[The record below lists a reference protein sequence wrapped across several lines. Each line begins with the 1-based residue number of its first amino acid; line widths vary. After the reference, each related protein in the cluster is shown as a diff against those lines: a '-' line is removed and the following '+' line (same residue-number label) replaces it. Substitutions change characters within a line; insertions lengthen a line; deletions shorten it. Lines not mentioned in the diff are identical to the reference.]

1 MTTLTIKNMP
11 EKVYER
17 LKVSAKANQRS
28 INKEL
33 IAIVQQ
39 AVMPQAIDVDEWL
52 EQTRKIRERTAE
64 YILTDDEITRLK
76 NEGRP

>member
-11 EKVYER
+11 ENVYER
-17 LKVSAKANQRS
+17 IKMSAKANQRS
-28 INKEL
+28 INKEI

-39 AVMPQAIDVDEWL
+39 AVMPRAIDVDEWL
-52 EQTRKIRERTAE
+52 NQTRQIRERTAN
-64 YILTDDEITRLK
+64 YILSDEEITRIK